1 MKTVAFFVVFSV
13 AALAGTSALAQNNS
27 PSGPAPAPD
36 MSSSRLGMSKPGP
49 AGQWSSERVPVS
61 GLLRQDIRALKK
73 VKQQLKDAKT
83 DEERAALLD
92 EKRQIEQ
99 HMAELIR
106 S

>member
-1 MKTVAFFVVFSV
+1 MKAAAFVAVLSI
-13 AALAGTSALAQNNS
+13 AAFAGTSALAQNSN

-36 MSSSRLGMSKPGP
+36 TSNSRWGMSQHAP
-49 AGQWSSERVPVS
+49 AGQWSSERTPVS
-61 GLLRQDIRALKK
+61 GLLRQDIRALKE
-73 VKQQLKDAKT
+73 VKRQLKDART

-92 EKRQIEQ
+92 GKRQIEQ